1 MGWRGRLYTDCRCQD
16 LRKGLLLRA
25 VFFFILCLS
34 FSKAT
39 RDIDLLAKNMP
50 NNAEDMKKVF
60 ENILTVEYDDA
71 LKYDLNSLDVKD
83 INEFKE
89 YHGVNVSVIA
99 YLDRDKVPVS
109 IDNLET
115 MDYLFFSYIMKIWMV

>member
-1 MGWRGRLYTDCRCQD
+1 MAYGLERTTIYRLSLSGYKERFTLKGGIFLYTLFD
-16 LRKGLLLRA
+16 GE
-25 VFFFILCLS
+25 

-83 INEFKE
+83 ITEFKE

-99 YLDRDKVPVS
+99 YLDRAKVPVS

-115 MDYLFFSYIMKIWMV
+115 MDYLFFSYIM